1 MDNSIWGH
9 PPLHQEIHKEGY
21 LVACSME
28 GQQTQASALIS
39 IQMETNKMQTLWK
52 VRSMYQDGAFIQES
66 LAKMER
72 GKEKQSVYWQMA
84 VYSLETTMKT

>member
-1 MDNSIWGH
+1 
-9 PPLHQEIHKEGY
+9 
-21 LVACSME
+21 
-28 GQQTQASALIS
+28 
-39 IQMETNKMQTLWK
+39 METNKMQTLWK